1 MERVDKTGSRMDF
14 KYSSSDTYIKNLSVR
29 GSEKHLSFIYSTVT
43 LNDSLVKGKHVWN
56 YLG

>member
-1 MERVDKTGSRMDF
+1 MERVDKRGSRMDF
-14 KYSSSDTYIKNLSVR
+14 EYSSSDTDIKNLSVR
-29 GSEKHLSFIYSTVT
+29 GNEKHLSFMYSTVT